1 MLFYY
6 VQINDRHDPGVN
18 IREKASIVS
27 ISKAGCSSGEG
38 GMGVC
43 VCMCVWEGG
52 EVCSETLSRDFRGQS
67 ALRKLLDPKGH
78 LGWLIVDLN
87 PAKIVTV

>member
-6 VQINDRHDPGVN
+6 VQIKDRHDPGVN

-38 GMGVC
+38 GRGVC
-43 VCMCVWEGG
+43 VCVCVGG
-52 EVCSETLSRDFRGQS
+52 GGRC
-67 ALRKLLDPKGH
+67 ALRPLAGI
-78 LGWLIVDLN
+78 LGGRV
-87 PAKIVTV
+87 P